1 MLFLSYKLDE
11 IVSQPK
17 GKQKSKAQNEHQRIP
32 LHTMK
37 DQSLSCEMQIPAV
50 DPRAQPATTLPAGAE
65 VGLHSFH
72 SKKAEKGQNQEEAA
86 PPPIKTVLTGLTKAR
101 PS

>member
-1 MLFLSYKLDE
+1 MSTT
-11 IVSQPK
+11 
-17 GKQKSKAQNEHQRIP
+17 GIP

-37 DQSLSCEMQIPAV
+37 DQSLGCEMRIPAV

-72 SKKAEKGQNQEEAA
+72 SKEGREGTESRGRQPLPLN
-86 PPPIKTVLTGLTKAR
+86 
-101 PS
+101 